1 MSAWLLALELA
12 PQLWS
17 YTPTT
22 ATPPHTHTPGDSQ
35 PELRSWRGILRA
47 ADRRSYY
54 PYLQCMCSVSQ
65 DLISFEQSRL
75 NTYPKLPKAILGHPW
90 QRGKTDLLPWAHAM
104 FFTLHLMVVSR
115 PEAYQ
120 FDPQVARS
128 IHQEPRACAVLEQHC
143 SRHSRYWQLWYYASW
158 RKECVDAS
166 ASSLLSSEFCQMRE
180 QIKLV
185 HRGQAPQGRSC
196 AVSIWRF
203 WCFWGHLDC
212 AMSLQWRC
220 TAQQL
225 HRSSKRV
232 RKKKN
237 SMGLY
242 DQQPQ
247 KQRNTV
253 NWVNW
258 GLEDVQLPLSFILSA
273 PCTTRQGC
281 SCVVGIICGL
291 RPAAKAFFKFGC
303 SSQNPRSF
311 QTKT

>member
-1 MSAWLLALELA
+1 MSLPYSFNVFISSMCLHGSLRLNWLRSYGPIPR
-12 PQLWS
+12 PQ
-17 YTPTT
+17 P
-22 ATPPHTHTPGDSQ
+22 PPHTHTPGDSQ

-247 KQRNTV
+247 NR
-253 NWVNW
+253 
-258 GLEDVQLPLSFILSA
+258 EIL
-273 PCTTRQGC
+273 
-281 SCVVGIICGL
+281 
-291 RPAAKAFFKFGC
+291 
-303 SSQNPRSF
+303 
-311 QTKT
+311 